1 MARPSKIDKLP
12 APLRETIGQ
21 LRQSGCTID
30 EIMDKLKE
38 LKPDLDISRTGLGTH
53 VQRLDQISEK
63 MRESR
68 AVAEALVKQFGEEQD
83 NRTSRINIELMH
95 AVVMKLLA
103 GDAELEPAEVMF
115 LAKSLQSLSAANK
128 ADIEAAARM
137 RREIAEK
144 TVKAAEKAIESAGPI
159 DKAALLKKIRED
171 IYGIVG

>member
-12 APLRETIGQ
+12 APLRELIGA
-21 LRQSGCTID
+21 LRQGGATID
-30 EIMDKLKE
+30 QIMAKLQE
-38 LKPDLDISRTGLGTH
+38 LKPDLDISRTGLGEH
-53 VQRLDQISEK
+53 VQKLDKIAEK

-103 GDAELEPAEVMF
+103 GDATLEPAEVMF

-128 ADIEAAARM
+128 ADIEAAARL
-137 RREIAEK
+137 RKEFAEK
-144 TVKAAEKAIESAGPI
+144 TVKAAEKAIDASGAP
-159 DKAALLKKIRED
+159 DKEALLKKIREE
-171 IYGIVG
+171 IYGIV